1 MKTVSNIT
9 FDTLTLLSKNSF
21 VAVESA
27 WERKRLGFWDCH
39 GEIVGNEPIVAVSIM
54 RIGNRVEWARS
65 GKGSTT
71 KLDVRL
77 LLGMYDSNPKD
88 VQVTFFIGGNGP
100 RWRTLLDDPEQP
112 PEIFIHK
119 KIAIGTPFAFCK
131 PFGNPAIELFGLI
144 LLREQVIGARNG
156 LWHVKKVYRDSLPD
170 GRLQILTF
178 GRSGFFETKSSAV
191 GATSL

>member
-9 FDTLTLLSKNSF
+9 FDALTLLSKNSF

-88 VQVTFFIGGNGP
+88 VQVTFFIGGTDLDGEHCLMTQSNRQKFSYIRKSPSELLLLFANHSAIRQSSFSDSFFCASKLSVRGTGFGTSKKFIEI
-100 RWRTLLDDPEQP
+100 RYRTV
-112 PEIFIHK
+112 
-119 KIAIGTPFAFCK
+119 GCK
-131 PFGNPAIELFGLI
+131 
-144 LLREQVIGARNG
+144 
-156 LWHVKKVYRDSLPD
+156 S
-170 GRLQILTF
+170 
-178 GRSGFFETKSSAV
+178 
-191 GATSL
+191 